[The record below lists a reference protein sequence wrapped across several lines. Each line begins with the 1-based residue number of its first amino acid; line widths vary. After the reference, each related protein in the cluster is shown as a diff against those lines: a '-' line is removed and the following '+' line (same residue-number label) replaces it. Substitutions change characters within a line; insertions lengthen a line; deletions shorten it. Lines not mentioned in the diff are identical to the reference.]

1 MSKIYKRNN
10 LIKDVVPK
18 KNTEFKRKR
27 SIIINNRVT
36 PEDRDIIYKRIELSG
51 RTIQDYVTEC
61 CKYGKVTAIETNI
74 GAHAKVIINGDVNK
88 IDCYGSVEVHGNS
101 GSIDCGGSCTIDGD
115 VNGYVD
121 AGGSI
126 ICGNVSGN
134 IDAGGSVRCSK

>member
-18 KNTEFKRKR
+18 KSTKFNRKR

-61 CKYGKVTAIETNI
+61 CKYGKVTAIGNVKSFDAIRREM
-74 GAHAKVIINGDVNK
+74 KVIDEHLCQVQRADELDLEVLESLRVILEILDGFYGD
-88 IDCYGSVEVHGNS
+88 EE
-101 GSIDCGGSCTIDGD
+101 
-115 VNGYVD
+115 
-121 AGGSI
+121 
-126 ICGNVSGN
+126 
-134 IDAGGSVRCSK
+134 R

>member
-18 KNTEFKRKR
+18 KSPKFNRKR

-61 CKYGKVTAIETNI
+61 CKYGKVAAIGNVKSFDAIRREM
-74 GAHAKVIINGDVNK
+74 KVIDEHLCQIQRADELDLEVLESLRAILEILDGF
-88 IDCYGSVEVHGNS
+88 YGNEEL
-101 GSIDCGGSCTIDGD
+101 
-115 VNGYVD
+115 
-121 AGGSI
+121 
-126 ICGNVSGN
+126 
-134 IDAGGSVRCSK
+134 